1 MSRRKD
7 YSEENY
13 RSLGVRVRVS
23 HPRLGVKTLE
33 LAQDRKQPFLIAAHS
48 LTLQYVQ
55 NAINSAF
62 AYERG
67 SKVKLSIGTSETSL
81 DGVEVEDI
89 NTLKDHLQGLADD
102 SSKRFQ
108 SDEQDATKI
117 LKAILII
124 QTLATDHLNHDIL
137 LDKILLSGLV
147 KMCSNKAF
155 SCSVQAARTIKYLLQ
170 NTTGIIRD
178 KLLENGAIGGLLLV
192 MRDARF
198 TRGEDE
204 VQLVDV
210 ASSLLHEFRRNELET
225 LMRFSSPLLPDN
237 VVNILLQFILRCKR
251 DDTLMIASACACY
264 ILPLA
269 STEVQVDFGMKLVFQ
284 DDWNTSS
291 IAIYAFALASS
302 NANGRAQFQQ
312 QGGKVVFERLA
323 HFAKTLKDGQANK
336 KLSTL
341 YPSPNNMGPKISKVL
356 KPAKMMHV
364 KGVLRPIKASAKQS
378 NEQIGIL
385 HVLHELVSRA
395 LWGFASAL
403 NEHTGEVNF
412 TAEDMPDD
420 AMSTLVSL
428 AQSDSP
434 SIAIGSTGC
443 IANLASAGVFHGQNA
458 CFGLIEKLQTA
469 TLPIISEYLST
480 SISSILRQ
488 RRSEYEPGEPD
499 EKRKSSDDDKLFKQL
514 VLLID
519 SRARL
524 GIETNTQI
532 HLSAGI
538 MNMSLPP
545 VSPNRDLNFVG
556 IKTHTPRRSPG
567 GIVALIK
574 LLKYKLGLHPS
585 VLNFLLCALWAASGH
600 PRNSEIIGKA
610 GGIVFLLNIYKS
622 CVVKLRQLE
631 NTSTSHA
638 TINLLIQRTL
648 GVIYVLSF
656 SKKNQLFLADSTA
669 MSHLLYSLNDENSK
683 SVATTIAVLWKMA
696 ESVDCAESM
705 IENGFVS
712 KLLEVV
718 NDSMRPSKARNN
730 AANVLEIMAT
740 FSSLSSSFR
749 HRAGKCGET
758 VIEQML
764 VSMLS
769 DDSFEINA
777 YACKS
782 LARLAMMNRQQV
794 ILRLNGIHRLLR
806 VAQRASNETESA
818 RPTTPWEPEIVAY
831 QYQRNDLPEGL
842 RRQFP
847 VDKNGVVRITSDK
860 FTKARKTIVQKNISG
875 RNSMPNIRPSSA
887 TVAGLPSSDDIQKH
901 RSTSGLHSVRPGTAP
916 TGEQLP
922 SLQHFNFE
930 SDNVSKLEVGLSR
943 TRKKKSKFDVML
955 EPECSHYNRISFGK
969 KAKPNFKP
977 LNQTIEFPGVKL
989 SKFQYVPGNRV
1000 SENLFSHY
1008 ELPDGE
1014 LTHYY
1019 CRSELEKA
1027 IDPGPL
1033 SILPD
1038 AYTWSK
1044 VFPGFDDTTNEPLP
1058 LLPKP
1063 GAPTDEDGIA
1073 TYIPEVDLAENDERP
1088 SKSKIIYVDKL
1099 PLLITD
1105 EIKVT
1110 DISEFAK
1117 KEIWTLDKS
1126 IFAPRK
1132 RMSDAKDYYDNE
1144 TVKKAAFKID
1154 WSNLMAKKR
1163 FQNFIMKEDD
1173 DGSKDELYEVRDVI
1187 WECYNT
1193 IMDAYEFYSVMGT
1206 SMSSLFTITLNSYSD
1221 FVGDC
1226 NIPDAKSKTCKRK
1239 DLDTIFIVANVE
1251 EDKSSKV
1258 NKANDDR
1265 ALMRF
1270 EFLECVVR
1278 IAVQKYLRSGD
1289 TDDVSDAV
1297 RMLCDRNIRPN
1308 LGKEAVND
1316 SNDFRRERMYN
1327 EAVDM
1332 VLKKHNKRLQMIFKV
1347 FAQPKIGLTK
1357 YQLMN
1362 MDEWVYLCKT
1372 CELFDSDFTQR
1383 EGKLAFAWSQMAVAD
1398 EVRRRVPFTCITFE
1412 DFLEAVCRICD
1423 MKALPTD
1430 DDLLRAGVKT
1440 AGKFFHKKKE
1450 EGLLDDFCHDNPC
1463 HWYEKKD
1470 REMGELLPK
1479 LLDLMFTKL
1488 DRDGDGDF
1496 DFSDL
1501 QKWVSQGKGR

>member
-1 MSRRKD
+1 M
-7 YSEENY
+7 
-13 RSLGVRVRVS
+13 
-23 HPRLGVKTLE
+23 
-33 LAQDRKQPFLIAAHS
+33 
-48 LTLQYVQ
+48 
-55 NAINSAF
+55 
-62 AYERG
+62 
-67 SKVKLSIGTSETSL
+67 
-81 DGVEVEDI
+81 
-89 NTLKDHLQGLADD
+89 
-102 SSKRFQ
+102 
-108 SDEQDATKI
+108 
-117 LKAILII
+117 
-124 QTLATDHLNHDIL
+124 LN
-137 LDKILLSGLV
+137 
-147 KMCSNKAF
+147 
-155 SCSVQAARTIKYLLQ
+155 
-170 NTTGIIRD
+170 
-178 KLLENGAIGGLLLV
+178 
-192 MRDARF
+192 
-198 TRGEDE
+198 
-204 VQLVDV
+204 
-210 ASSLLHEFRRNELET
+210 
-225 LMRFSSPLLPDN
+225 
-237 VVNILLQFILRCKR
+237 
-251 DDTLMIASACACY
+251 
-264 ILPLA
+264 
-269 STEVQVDFGMKLVFQ
+269 
-284 DDWNTSS
+284 
-291 IAIYAFALASS
+291 
-302 NANGRAQFQQ
+302 
-312 QGGKVVFERLA
+312 
-323 HFAKTLKDGQANK
+323 
-336 KLSTL
+336 
-341 YPSPNNMGPKISKVL
+341 
-356 KPAKMMHV
+356 
-364 KGVLRPIKASAKQS
+364 
-378 NEQIGIL
+378 
-385 HVLHELVSRA
+385 
-395 LWGFASAL
+395 
-403 NEHTGEVNF
+403 
-412 TAEDMPDD
+412 
-420 AMSTLVSL
+420 
-428 AQSDSP
+428 
-434 SIAIGSTGC
+434 
-443 IANLASAGVFHGQNA
+443 
-458 CFGLIEKLQTA
+458 
-469 TLPIISEYLST
+469 
-480 SISSILRQ
+480 
-488 RRSEYEPGEPD
+488 
-499 EKRKSSDDDKLFKQL
+499 
-514 VLLID
+514 
-519 SRARL
+519 
-524 GIETNTQI
+524 
-532 HLSAGI
+532 
-538 MNMSLPP
+538 
-545 VSPNRDLNFVG
+545 
-556 IKTHTPRRSPG
+556 
-567 GIVALIK
+567 
-574 LLKYKLGLHPS
+574 
-585 VLNFLLCALWAASGH
+585 
-600 PRNSEIIGKA
+600 
-610 GGIVFLLNIYKS
+610 
-622 CVVKLRQLE
+622 
-631 NTSTSHA
+631 
-638 TINLLIQRTL
+638 
-648 GVIYVLSF
+648 
-656 SKKNQLFLADSTA
+656 
-669 MSHLLYSLNDENSK
+669 
-683 SVATTIAVLWKMA
+683 
-696 ESVDCAESM
+696 
-705 IENGFVS
+705 
-712 KLLEVV
+712 
-718 NDSMRPSKARNN
+718 
-730 AANVLEIMAT
+730 
-740 FSSLSSSFR
+740 
-749 HRAGKCGET
+749 
-758 VIEQML
+758 
-764 VSMLS
+764 

-806 VAQRASNETESA
+806 VAQRASNEYNSKCKPPSFCKEALCNSIHALLNMSVFQKHQRVIASLGLKLLMNIAVLTPDLNLRQRIQAILHNIAKNPRNRTIIYKTQLQAQTSKLRYDYETSTRQVLEWKARSAVIKKLIVQSGACELQGSATKDEVKSTYDLKRIDDAEHSWIHTPQAAQTLISIEDKHRLSRRPTLSSLMQRPIKKMWSEGHVDNDIERTESA

-930 SDNVSKLEVGLSR
+930 SDNVSKLEVGLSC

-1099 PLLITD
+1099 PILITD

-1362 MDEWVYLCKT
+1362 MDEWMYLCKT